1 MKKMKN
7 GILKTLAAIAGT
19 MFVLSVCAMTDTQSF
34 VPEIVSFISL
44 AYLILFGYAN
54 GIFKEPEV
62 PVKNEKGIEEPASPS
77 VFRKDYQESEHTDK
91 RNIAG

>member
-62 PVKNEKGIEEPASPS
+62 PVKNEKGTNGSKGAFSS
-77 VFRKDYQESEHTDK
+77 LGDTFGSL
-91 RNIAG
+91 